1 MIRVTHLLALGL
13 LVLAMPAAGAVDA
26 AAEKVGVYDSRVLA
40 FAHFWSA
47 SERVDRDALIAAA
60 RAAKQ
65 AGDTAKQAELT
76 ARIQSLQAASH
87 LQVFSTAPA
96 TEAMNALAPRLP
108 ALARELGVG
117 RFVSKWDEAA
127 LAEIPAP
134 QRVDVT
140 DRLAAEFKPDE
151 KRLKTI
157 AEMKKVVPLP
167 LEQAQARVKAGKL

>member
-1 MIRVTHLLALGL
+1 MSQITRFLALAL
-13 LVLAMPAAGAVDA
+13 SMLAMPAARA
-26 AAEKVGVYDSRVLA
+26 ADVTADKVGVYDSRVVA
-40 FAHFWSA
+40 FAHFWSV

-76 ARIQSLQAASH
+76 ARIQSLQASSH

-108 ALARELGVG
+108 ELARELGVV
-117 RFVSKWDEAA
+117 RFVSKWDEAT
-127 LAEIPAP
+127 LANIPDSL
-134 QRVDVT
+134 RIDVT